1 MNELIIVF
9 IVALVGGG
17 VLGYFMTRLFVKEIG
32 APPDE
37 RGLEIAKLAAMRT
50 LELVLAVDVA
60 ALYYSWLV
68 MKDEA
73 CRNLAILILATIFFG
88 SLAFRAYYARRM

>member
-1 MNELIIVF
+1 MNGLLIVF
-9 IVALVGGG
+9 LAALIGGG
-17 VLGYFMTRLFVKEIG
+17 ALGYFMTRLLVREIG
-32 APPDE
+32 IPADE
-37 RGLEIAKLAAMRT
+37 RGLEIDKLAAVRT

-68 MKDEA
+68 MKNEA

-88 SLAFRAYYARRM
+88 GLAFRAYYARRM